1 MLRVS
6 LKGVWA
12 HKRRLFGS
20 LFAVL
25 LGVAFLAGT
34 LVLGDTMRAG
44 FADLFSEANKG
55 TDAVVRSTT
64 EVGSDQTQTRGVI
77 DESLG
82 GKIARVDGVDS
93 VAPQVSAL
101 AQLVGKD
108 GDPLGGNGPPTIAG
122 SWTTEPR
129 LNPWN
134 IASGRAPKSAGETVI
149 DKKAA
154 DDGNLKIGD
163 TVTLLT
169 PNPIELK
176 IVGIVKFGN
185 EDSLGPVTFAGLTLS
200 QAQQLFM
207 PDDTKVS
214 QIDVAADAGV
224 SQDQLVE
231 NIRPVLPKGVEAIT
245 GDDLT
250 KENNEDIGNDFLNF
264 FEAFLLVFA
273 GIALLVA
280 TFSIYNTFSII
291 IAQRTRESALLR
303 AIGASRGQV
312 LWSVGLEALAMGF
325 VASILGLLA
334 GVGLAA
340 GLRAVFDAAGF
351 GVPTGALTVKPS
363 TVVWSFAVG
372 LLVTLVA
379 TMFPAIRAARVPPIA
394 ALRDVALD
402 RSGTSRIRLAFGTL
416 FTFGGIVL
424 VIAAAAG
431 GGGIA
436 PAGVGAVL
444 TIIGVVVL
452 GPIVARPAARLL
464 GAPLPRLRHTT
475 GQLARENAMRN
486 PRRTAATAA
495 ALMVGVAVVTLFT
508 VFAASV
514 KASVDEAVSKQ
525 FGGDLVIATQNF
537 SAAGLSPQMATDIQ
551 ALPEVDIA
559 AGLGIGT
566 LTIDG
571 KDEDIT
577 NGDPAK
583 IAELID
589 ADVTAGSLAKLS
601 DTEIAVSQK
610 QADDR
615 DWKLGRT
622 VTGRFALDNVTE
634 DFTIGA
640 IYDSPELLG
649 NYFVPET
656 TWDAHNAQPFDIIT
670 MIKLEPGVSI
680 EEGKAAVQKVA
691 DKYFAPDVQTRD
703 EYINDVAG
711 QIDAF
716 LVVVYVLLALAIII
730 ALMGIANT
738 LSLSVY
744 ERIRELGLLRAVG
757 QTRSQMRSM
766 VRWESVIIA
775 VFGTVGGV
783 LVGLFLGWGI
793 LAVTANEQD
802 IAAPYTV
809 PIGQIIGVLVVG
821 GVVGT
826 LAGWRPARR
835 AAKLDILDAIA
846 RG

>member
-1 MLRVS
+1 
-6 LKGVWA
+6 VWA

-20 LFAVL
+20 IFAVL

-44 FADLFSEANKG
+44 FSDLFSEANRG

-64 EVGSDQTQTRGVI
+64 EVGSEQTETRGLI

-82 GKIARVDGVDS
+82 DEIADVDGVD
-93 VAPQVSAL
+93 VAAPQVSAL

-108 GDPLGGNGPPTIAG
+108 GDPLGGNGPPTLAG
-122 SWTTEPR
+122 SWTTEAR

-134 IASGRAPKSAGETVI
+134 VAQGRAPESSGETVI

-154 DDGNLKIGD
+154 EDGNLAVGD

-169 PNPIELK
+169 PNPVELD
-176 IVGIVKFGN
+176 IVGIVKFGD
-185 EDSLGPVTFAGLTLS
+185 EDSLGPVTFAGLTLA

-214 QIDVAADAGV
+214 QIDVAAAEGV
-224 SQDQLVE
+224 SQDQLVA
-231 NIRPVLPKGVEAIT
+231 NIRPVLPTDVEAIT

-250 KENNEDIGNDFLNF
+250 KENNEDIGADFLNF

-325 VASILGLLA
+325 VASVLGLLA

-340 GLRAVFDAAGF
+340 GLRSAFDALGF
-351 GVPTGALTVKPS
+351 GVPTGALTLKPS
-363 TVVWSFAVG
+363 TVVWAFAVG
-372 LLVTLVA
+372 MLVTLIA
-379 TMFPAIRAARVPPIA
+379 TMFPAIRASRVPPIA

-402 RSGTSRIRLAFGTL
+402 RSGASRVRLAFGVL
-416 FTFGGIVL
+416 FTVGGIIL
-424 VIAAAAG
+424 VIAAAVG

-436 PAGVGAVL
+436 PAGFGAVL
-444 TIIGVVVL
+444 TIVGVVVL
-452 GPIVARPAARLL
+452 GPIVAKPAARAL
-464 GAPLPRLRHTT
+464 GAPLPRLRHMT

-514 KASVDEAVSKQ
+514 KASVDETVSKQ

-537 SAAGLSPQMATDIQ
+537 SAAGLSPEMAADIQ
-551 ALPEVDIA
+551 ELPDVDIA
-559 AGLGIGT
+559 TGLGIGT

-571 KDEDIT
+571 EDEDIT

-589 ADVTAGSLAKLS
+589 ADVKAGSFAELS
-601 DTEIAVSQK
+601 DTQIAVSQK
-610 QADDR
+610 AVDDR
-615 DWKLGRT
+615 NWKLGQT
-622 VTGRFALDNVTE
+622 VSGRFALDNATE
-634 DFTIGA
+634 DFEIGA

-649 NYFVPET
+649 NYFVPEGA
-656 TWDAHNAQPFDIIT
+656 WDAHNAQPFDIIT
-670 MIKLEPGVSI
+670 MIKLKPGVSI
-680 EEGKAAVQKVA
+680 DEGKAAVQKVA
-691 DKYFAPDVQTRD
+691 DEYFAPDVQDRD
-703 EYINDVAG
+703 EYIESVAG

-783 LVGLFLGWGI
+783 LLGLFLGWGI
-793 LAVTANEQD
+793 LAVTANSQD
-802 IAAPYTV
+802 IPAPYTV
-809 PIGQIIGVLVVG
+809 PVGQIIAVLIVG
-821 GVVGT
+821 AIVGT

-835 AAKLDILDAIA
+835 AAKLDILDAI
-846 RG
+846 GHG

>member
-1 MLRVS
+1 MSTWWR
-6 LKGVWA
+6 
-12 HKRRLFGS
+12 H
-20 LFAVL
+20 
-25 LGVAFLAGT
+25 
-34 LVLGDTMRAG
+34 
-44 FADLFSEANKG
+44 
-55 TDAVVRSTT
+55 RS
-64 EVGSDQTQTRGVI
+64 
-77 DESLG
+77 
-82 GKIARVDGVDS
+82 AR
-93 VAPQVSAL
+93 L

-108 GDPLGGNGPPTIAG
+108 GDPLGGNGPPTLAG

-134 IASGRAPKSAGETVI
+134 IAQGRAPESSGETVI

-154 DDGNLKIGD
+154 DDGNLAIGD

-169 PNPIELK
+169 PNPIELD
-176 IVGIVKFGN
+176 IVGIVKFGD
-185 EDSLGPVTFAGLTLS
+185 EDSLGPVTFAGLTLD
-200 QAQQLFM
+200 QAQDLFM

-224 SQDQLVE
+224 SQDELVD
-231 NIRPVLPKGVEAIT
+231 NIRPVLPNGVEAIT
-245 GDDLT
+245 GADLT
-250 KENNEDIGNDFLNF
+250 QENNEDIGADFLDF

-303 AIGASRGQV
+303 AIGASRAQV

-325 VASILGLLA
+325 VASVLGLLA

-340 GLRAVFDAAGF
+340 GLRSAFDAFGIRRTHRRAHAQAEHGRLGVRGGHARHAGRRRCSR
-351 GVPTGALTVKPS
+351 PS
-363 TVVWSFAVG
+363 APS
-372 LLVTLVA
+372 
-379 TMFPAIRAARVPPIA
+379 RVPPIA

-402 RSGTSRIRLAFGTL
+402 RSGTSRVRLAFGVL
-416 FTFGGIVL
+416 FTVGGVIL
-424 VIAAAAG
+424 VIAAAVG

-436 PAGVGAVL
+436 PAGFGAVL
-444 TIIGVVVL
+444 TIVGVVVL
-452 GPIVARPAARLL
+452 GPIVAKPAARAL
-464 GAPLPRLRHTT
+464 GAPLPRLRHMT

-514 KASVDEAVSKQ
+514 KASVDETVSKQ

-537 SAAGLSPQMATDIQ
+537 SAAGLSPQMAADIQ
-551 ALPEVDIA
+551 ELPEVDIA
-559 AGLGIGT
+559 TGLGIGT

-571 KDEDIT
+571 DDEDIT

-583 IAELID
+583 VAELID
-589 ADVTAGSLAKLS
+589 ADVTSGSLADLS
-601 DTEIAVSQK
+601 ENQIAVSQK
-610 QADDR
+610 AVDDR
-615 DWKLGRT
+615 NWKLGQT
-622 VTGRFALDNVTE
+622 VTVRFALDNATE
-634 DFTIGA
+634 EVEIGA

-649 NYFVPET
+649 NYFVPEAA
-656 TWDAHNAQPFDIIT
+656 WDAHNAQPFDIIT
-670 MIKLEPGVSI
+670 MIRLKPDVSI
-680 EEGKAAVQKVA
+680 EEGKVAVQKVA
-691 DKYFAPDVQTRD
+691 DQYFAPDVQDRD
-703 EYINDVAG
+703 EYISDVAG

-802 IAAPYTV
+802 IPAPYTV
-809 PIGQIIGVLVVG
+809 PFGQIIAVLIVG
-821 GVVGT
+821 AIVGT

-835 AAKLDILDAIA
+835 AAKLDILDAI
-846 RG
+846 GHG